1 MKKEDDVYNSVNNSW
16 LNMLTGNNETPAIR
30 LSEIPSADA
39 SLYHSRIRVVSG
51 QAKGKECPIDK
62 IEGDMLTASSVC
74 DGSNGTDLLKGLA
87 AGDRIMIDNSD
98 YLAMQTLQRHQAP
111 DESYKVYNQYRDEK
125 GSPIYPH
132 HRGAD
137 CSRW

>member
-1 MKKEDDVYNSVNNSW
+1 MKKEDDVY
-16 LNMLTGNNETPAIR
+16 
-30 LSEIPSADA
+30 
-39 SLYHSRIRVVSG
+39 
-51 QAKGKECPIDK
+51 
-62 IEGDMLTASSVC
+62 
-74 DGSNGTDLLKGLA
+74 
-87 AGDRIMIDNSD
+87 NSD

-137 CSRW
+137 CSRDGKQDDIFVQCRNLDRVRVVVE